1 MHFWMTALPWRSF
14 CGRTFTAALTIALML
29 ATPCQSQAA
38 DPEPKRVLMLHS
50 FGLRFKPWTTYAEA
64 LRTELS
70 RRKSVDFQD
79 QSLLSARLS
88 SDKSDGPFVD
98 YLRALNADQPPDLI
112 LAIGAPAANFVQRHR
127 KDLFPTTPMV
137 FSAVERRRV
146 DFQKLTEYD
155 TVVASS
161 NDDIVFFENI
171 LRVLPLTETI
181 SVVVGTSP
189 NETFWREEL
198 RRTTAPLAGR
208 VQFRYYNDLSF
219 EDILKDAAALPPHNA
234 IFWLFMNVDGA
245 GVTHESNS
253 ALLRLAAEAN
263 APIFSHDGPFFGD
276 GIVGGPMQS
285 IALLS
290 KATADVALRIL
301 DGEKP
306 ADIKPTFVKPAPPI
320 FDWRQMQRWGIAE
333 SMLPPGSTIYFRE
346 PTLWERYW
354 WQIALTITI
363 VLVQAGLILVLLREH
378 RRRQFAEV
386 ESQQRMAELAHVNR
400 ISTAGE
406 LASSIAHELNQPL
419 GAILT
424 NAETLNE
431 ILNSPTPDIAEL
443 KDIAKDILQDD
454 QRASEVIRRMRSLL
468 KKAPF
473 ELKNFDLNDLIGETL
488 GVLSALAV
496 GRKVEL
502 TSSITPDALPILGDR
517 IQIQQVILNL
527 VMNGI
532 DAMKD
537 TPSENRIISIR
548 TSRVENLAE
557 LSVSDRGS
565 GIPEDKLKEVFEP
578 FFTSKAEGMGMGLSI
593 ARTIIEAH
601 QGQIWAK
608 NRDHGGASFR
618 IRLPLVR

>member
-1 MHFWMTALPWRSF
+1 
-14 CGRTFTAALTIALML
+14 
-29 ATPCQSQAA
+29 
-38 DPEPKRVLMLHS
+38 
-50 FGLRFKPWTTYAEA
+50 
-64 LRTELS
+64 
-70 RRKSVDFQD
+70 
-79 QSLLSARLS
+79 
-88 SDKSDGPFVD
+88 
-98 YLRALNADQPPDLI
+98 
-112 LAIGAPAANFVQRHR
+112 
-127 KDLFPTTPMV
+127 
-137 FSAVERRRV
+137 
-146 DFQKLTEYD
+146 
-155 TVVASS
+155 
-161 NDDIVFFENI
+161 
-171 LRVLPLTETI
+171 
-181 SVVVGTSP
+181 
-189 NETFWREEL
+189 
-198 RRTTAPLAGR
+198 
-208 VQFRYYNDLSF
+208 
-219 EDILKDAAALPPHNA
+219 
-234 IFWLFMNVDGA
+234 
-245 GVTHESNS
+245 
-253 ALLRLAAEAN
+253 
-263 APIFSHDGPFFGD
+263 
-276 GIVGGPMQS
+276 
-285 IALLS
+285 
-290 KATADVALRIL
+290 
-301 DGEKP
+301 
-306 ADIKPTFVKPAPPI
+306 
-320 FDWRQMQRWGIAE
+320 
-333 SMLPPGSTIYFRE
+333 
-346 PTLWERYW
+346 
-354 WQIALTITI
+354 
-363 VLVQAGLILVLLREH
+363 
-378 RRRQFAEV
+378 
-386 ESQQRMAELAHVNR
+386 MAELAHVNR

-454 QRASEVIRRMRSLL
+454 RRASEVIRRMRSLL

-488 GVLSALAV
+488 GVLTALAV